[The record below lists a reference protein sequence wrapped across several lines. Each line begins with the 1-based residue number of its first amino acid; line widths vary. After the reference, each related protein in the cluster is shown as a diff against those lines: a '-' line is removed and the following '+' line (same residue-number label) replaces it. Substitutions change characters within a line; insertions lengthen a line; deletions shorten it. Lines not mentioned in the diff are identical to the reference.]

1 MNKKIRPAKGTTKV
15 VPTPQTICEAVRR
28 THPRQLSMLDKR
40 AHIVRD
46 LIVSLSALLKPQ
58 FFLDVNFY
66 RLGEQRKTT

>member
-1 MNKKIRPAKGTTKV
+1 
-15 VPTPQTICEAVRR
+15 
-28 THPRQLSMLDKR
+28 MLDKR